1 MAKLAA
7 TSVSLLLALGLGA
20 CGSGKKA
27 DTAATTSTPTSS
39 TPATKTKVSGNATP
53 EQRAETIAAV
63 ACLSRYAK
71 KLKGAKQYG
80 QPAVAGL
87 LPTRNVIVLAMYGAK
102 GGARAGEVRILKEHP
117 SYAAYNSP
125 DDKILVFFARKVVP
139 GSPDFKTGDMCQR
152 AAAAAG

>member
-1 MAKLAA
+1 LSKLAA
-7 TSVSLLLALGLGA
+7 IGTSLLLAMGVGA
-20 CGSGKKA
+20 CGSDKKA
-27 DTAATTSTPTSS
+27 GTGAAPAGSG
-39 TPATKTKVSGNATP
+39 TPAPKTSVSGDASS
-53 EQRAETIAAV
+53 EQRAETVGAV

-71 KLKGAKQYG
+71 KLKGARQYG

-87 LPTRNVIVLAMYGAK
+87 LPTRNVIVLVMYGPK
-102 GGARAGEVRILKEHP
+102 GGARAGEEKILRAHP

-152 AAAAAG
+152 AASAAG